1 MTEQL
6 PATSSAVA
14 LADPLGIYRPR
25 AGAGASRQAW
35 MVTFTDL
42 IALMLT
48 FFVLVFSMSSLDE
61 VRWQNLAD
69 SLAEGL
75 DSVREQKVPLT
86 RETLNIDRVTHLPG
100 KNLEYLYSLLTEH
113 MRSSPSLAKRE
124 IIKAG
129 DRLILRFAVAD
140 FFLPAAADQ
149 AGVFAENQ
157 RPVVPDLSPGGQ
169 GLIFALSGLLQSVEQ
184 RVSVIGFSPLGTTPA
199 DGSAAGSD
207 WTNATAVALQV
218 AEALRGAGY
227 LGRLQVLGARRAE
240 TSSGTQV
247 DIVIQDDR
255 GEDTL

>member
-1 MTEQL
+1 MTEQ
-6 PATSSAVA
+6 PQADSSAVA
-14 LADPLGIYRPR
+14 LADPLGVYRPK
-25 AGAGASRQAW
+25 AGVGASRQAW

-75 DSVREQKVPLT
+75 DSVRDQKVPVT
-86 RETLNIDRVTHLPG
+86 RETLNIERVTHLPG

-129 DRLILRFAVAD
+129 DRLILRFAAVD
-140 FFLPAAADQ
+140 FFLPAAVDQ
-149 AGVFAENQ
+149 DGVFAED
-157 RPVVPDLSPGGQ
+157 RHPAAADLSPGGQ
-169 GLIFALSGLLQSVEQ
+169 GLVFALSGLLQSVEQ
-184 RVSVIGFSPLGTTPA
+184 RVSVIGFSPLGVTSA
-199 DGSAAGSD
+199 DGSD
-207 WTNATAVALQV
+207 WTKATGVALQV

-227 LGRLQVLGARRAE
+227 LGRLQILGAARAE
-240 TSSGTQV
+240 TSGGTQV